1 MKLNAILDFLEQVK
15 EHTHAPS
22 ATRRELTKVR
32 ARIKRKASTTHDT
45 TQQILGPELANLTP
59 TAAVNLPNLSNLR
72 RNIRRQQQEQ
82 YILPNPPKKEDMPV
96 LPHEYEMTGTSA
108 RYLLFDSGAEG
119 INRMFR
125 FAYDGIDMLAN
136 SVSGLVMVPS
146 NFALIYIFLNIYN
159 SCPDQS

>member
-1 MKLNAILDFLEQVK
+1 
-15 EHTHAPS
+15 
-22 ATRRELTKVR
+22 
-32 ARIKRKASTTHDT
+32 
-45 TQQILGPELANLTP
+45 
-59 TAAVNLPNLSNLR
+59 
-72 RNIRRQQQEQ
+72 
-82 YILPNPPKKEDMPV
+82 MPV
-96 LPHEYEMTGTSA
+96 LPHEYKMTGTSA